1 MTTVSNESKEKNHK
15 ILGII
20 RIDKHRCFS
29 QCLLDLVEGLF
40 GFNSPFYFIPLPEH
54 DCDMLHQFNKI

>member
-1 MTTVSNESKEKNHK
+1 MTTVSNEAKEKNHK

-20 RIDKHRCFS
+20 RTDKYRCFS

-40 GFNSPFYFIPLPEH
+40 GFNSTFYFVPVLEH
-54 DCDMLHQFNKI
+54 GCDMLHQFNKI